1 MLKSNLRTV
10 LGYGCGIVFY
20 ELIFIW
26 IYPSI
31 AKSAALNTLLKS
43 LPQGWVN
50 LVGYQSGVTNVSDFL
65 AGEFYGLIYII
76 IMAIF
81 TVVTATKL
89 VAHMVDNG
97 SLAYLLATPVA
108 RGNIARTQ
116 AALLGLGILF
126 IGALS
131 TLGGLLGVHLFLH
144 DTHLNPLHFIELN
157 VVGALLF
164 LVIGGYSFIFSC
176 LAKDERTALRASVI
190 LTLAF
195 YLLNTV
201 AKLSHMFSWLNHV
214 TIFAAFNAQNLIH
227 GSGDFSA
234 IASGLAGASIACFAI
249 AIVGFRKRQMSL

>member
-81 TVVTATKL
+81 TVTTATKL
-89 VAHMVDNG
+89 VA
-97 SLAYLLATPVA
+97 
-108 RGNIARTQ
+108 
-116 AALLGLGILF
+116 
-126 IGALS
+126 
-131 TLGGLLGVHLFLH
+131 
-144 DTHLNPLHFIELN
+144 HLNPLHFIELN
-157 VVGALLF
+157 VVGALLV
-164 LVIGGYSFIFSC
+164 LVIGSYSFIFSC